1 MCELGGNYDNGVGLV
16 LNHIIFHSSRS
27 MSHRT
32 IIKTVLETRHLIE
45 VFECH

>member
-16 LNHIIFHSSRS
+16 LNHIIFHSFRS

-32 IIKTVLETRHLIE
+32 IIKTVLETRHLME
-45 VFECH
+45 VFECY

>member
-27 MSHRT
+27 MSHRI
-32 IIKTVLETRHLIE
+32 IIKTVLETRHLMK
-45 VFECH
+45 VF

>member
-27 MSHRT
+27 LSHRT
-32 IIKTVLETRHLIE
+32 IIKTVLETRHIME